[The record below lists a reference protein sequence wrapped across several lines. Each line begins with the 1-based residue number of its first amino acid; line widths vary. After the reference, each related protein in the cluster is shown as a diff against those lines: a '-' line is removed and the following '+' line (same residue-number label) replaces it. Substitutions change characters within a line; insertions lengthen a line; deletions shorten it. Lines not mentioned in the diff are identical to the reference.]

1 MTEIQAEYR
10 TPASEYRLDGGL
22 PVPLELKDSPSMK
35 YQFGYYRG
43 TALALD
49 LFDWF
54 AAYKAAAAKQNVC
67 DRSEV
72 MSNATEFVRAMME
85 DAANE
90 LIKPQDDGGNSHRG
104 QAVGVLDSL
113 ALLVVSAL
121 EGTKDARADLYS
133 EIQTS
138 LHHSKVA
145 NTQGINHAMNVNRR
159 DVLA

>member
-10 TPASEYRLDGGL
+10 IPASEYRLDGGL
-22 PVPLELKDSPSMK
+22 PVPLELKDSPSMN

-43 TALALD
+43 SALTLD

-72 MSNATEFVRAMME
+72 MGNATEFVRAMME
-85 DAANE
+85 DAVKE
-90 LIKPQDDGGNSHRG
+90 LSKPLDGSENSHRG
-104 QAVGVLDSL
+104 QAVGMLDSL

-138 LHHSKVA
+138 HWRAYQNAIGQTGKVP
-145 NTQGINHAMNVNRR
+145 
-159 DVLA
+159 

>member
-1 MTEIQAEYR
+1 MSEIQPEYR
-10 TPASEYRLDGGL
+10 SPASEYRLDGGL
-22 PVPLELKDSPSMK
+22 PVPLELKDSPSMN

-43 TALALD
+43 SALALD

-72 MSNATEFVRAMME
+72 MGNATEFVRAMME
-85 DAANE
+85 DACKE
-90 LIKPQDDGGNSHRG
+90 LSKPLDGSENSHRG
-104 QAVGVLDSL
+104 QAVGMLDSL

-121 EGTKDARADLYS
+121 EGTKDARADLYG

-138 LHHSKVA
+138 LHLNKEA
-145 NTQGINHAMNVNRR
+145 YTQGISHALNVNRR
-159 DVLA
+159 GVQS